1 MIMALTHVPVLLY
14 HGVRDDSIRGLERW
28 TLPRSTFA
36 EHVAAIVESGRV
48 PLTMSGLAAGLRGE
62 APLPADPVAVTFD
75 DGWDDTL
82 PAVRLLA
89 EHGVAST
96 TYVQTGRLG
105 DVHWLDAADVRALD
119 ALGDR
124 VEVGAHTVDHQR
136 LDELSGL
143 ALEREIAGS
152 KAHLEDVLGHAVA
165 GFAYPHGA
173 HDERSRAAVVQA
185 GYTHAAAVKD
195 ALSHP
200 GDDVFAIARWTVH
213 ADVSAAQLAD
223 VLDGGAVGVVREGD
237 RARTVAYR
245 AARRLRRGHHGDAG
259 PPGRRARPLPAVLRP
274 GHGRG

>member
-14 HGVRDDSIRGLERW
+14 HGVRDHPIKGLERW
-28 TLPRSTFA
+28 TLSRAAFA
-36 EHVAAIVESGRV
+36 EHAAAIVDSGRV
-48 PLTMSGLAAGLRGE
+48 PLTMSGLAACLRGE

-82 PAVRLLA
+82 PAVELLA
-89 EHGVAST
+89 VHGVAST

-105 DVHWLDAADVRALD
+105 GADWLDAAGVRALD
-119 ALGDR
+119 ALGDG

-136 LDELSGL
+136 LDELSGI
-143 ALEREIAGS
+143 ALEREVAGS

-173 HDERSRAAVVQA
+173 HDERSRAAVIAA

-213 ADVSAAQLAD
+213 ADVSAAQLSE
-223 VLDGGAVGVVREGD
+223 VLEGGAVDVVREGD

-245 AARRLRRGHHGDAG
+245 AARRLRRRLEG
-259 PPGRRARPLPAVLRP
+259 ARS
-274 GHGRG
+274 